1 MQVID
6 CIADYSELQF
16 DDLYRR
22 VLYIKMYPSIA
33 VMMILSMQ
41 PEKWNQSWKVISDET
56 MNKLHDDDGIEN
68 SNIYFSNYH
77 DQYNVQLVKSA

>member
-22 VLYIKMYPSIA
+22 VLYNI
-33 VMMILSMQ
+33 MMILSMQ
-41 PEKWNQSWKVISDET
+41 PKKWNQSWKVISVET
-56 MNKLHDDDGIEN
+56 MDKLHDDDGIEN

>member
-6 CIADYSELQF
+6 YIADYSELQF

-22 VLYIKMYPSIA
+22 VLYNI
-33 VMMILSMQ
+33 MMILSMQ

>member
-22 VLYIKMYPSIA
+22 VLYNI
-33 VMMILSMQ
+33 MMILSMQ
-41 PEKWNQSWKVISDET
+41 PKKWNQSWKIISVET